1 MYIELRSSP
10 QDVDAD
16 SESGRV
22 NFIGEGHDSVGTFT
36 VMGVCDAQTG
46 AVSAIKRHSSHWW
59 EWRGMV
65 TPFGMTGMWGWGPGW
80 SDGWWWIWPH
90 EWRPTTTRRRD

>member
-36 VMGVCDAQTG
+36 VVGVCDARTG
-46 AVSAIKRHSSHWW
+46 AVSAIRAYATHGW
-59 EWRGMV
+59 EWHGMV
-65 TPFGMTGMWGWGPGW
+65 TPFGMAGMWGPGW
-80 SDGWWWIWPH
+80 SGWWWIWPQ
-90 EWRPTTTRRRD
+90 EWSPTTTRRHE